1 MKLSDFVYILSMFIV
16 LGLLVYILSTG
27 SNDKK
32 YINELLK
39 EETKKRED
47 ILKEVEILKSE
58 KKDLDLSIENLK
70 KSVDKK
76 EKGLLYSIQEI
87 KNKGNVQVRNVID
100 SSFTSLL
107 KELQPN

>member
-1 MKLSDFVYILSMFIV
+1 MKDFAYVLTILIV

-32 YINELLK
+32 YINDLLK

-47 ILKEVEILKSE
+47 ILKEVELLKSE

>member
-1 MKLSDFVYILSMFIV
+1 MKEFIYSFIMFILIAV
-16 LGLLVYILSTG
+16 LVYFLTAG
-27 SNDKK
+27 DNDKS
-32 YINELLK
+32 YIDEQLK
-39 EETKKRED
+39 KETERREE
-47 ILKEVEILKSE
+47 IVKEIDLLKSE
-58 KKDLDLSIENLK
+58 KKDLDLSIEVLR

-87 KNKGNVQVRNVID
+87 KNKGNVQVRNVAD

>member
-1 MKLSDFVYILSMFIV
+1 MKELIYNLIMFILIAV
-16 LGLLVYILSTG
+16 LVYFLTAG
-27 SNDKK
+27 DNDKK
-32 YINELLK
+32 YIDEQLK
-39 EETKKRED
+39 KETQKRE
-47 ILKEVEILKSE
+47 EIVKQMELLKSE

-70 KSVDKK
+70 KSLDKK

>member
-1 MKLSDFVYILSMFIV
+1 MKDFIYSFIMFV
-16 LGLLVYILSTG
+16 LIAALVYFLTAEDNGKIYIDGQL
-27 SNDKK
+27 KK
-32 YINELLK
+32 EIEKRQEIVKEIELLK
-39 EETKKRED
+39 F
-47 ILKEVEILKSE
+47 E

-70 KSVDKK
+70 KSLDKK